1 MKEADLLEKEG
12 SSAHSEKEEELQEA
26 EASEEPETDEETE
39 GIAKEPEILEEAAG
53 EEAAE
58 GEPLDEEE
66 GEEEAPARRRE
77 KEEEFVEERV
87 YTIPLRRAWLMPP
100 NKRAPRAIRMIN
112 AFIQR
117 HMKVGEEAVEEEGED
132 KEGGR
137 IIISNEVNE
146 EIWSRGIEKPPRKLR
161 IRAAKDEEGNVTIF
175 LA

>member
-1 MKEADLLEKEG
+1 LEKEG
-12 SSAHSEKEEELQEA
+12 SNEHSEKEEELPEEEA
-26 EASEEPETDEETE
+26 EAREEPEIDEETE
-39 GIAKEPEILEEAAG
+39 EIVKEAEIPEEEVG
-53 EEAAE
+53 GEAAE
-58 GEPLDEEE
+58 GEPLEEE
-66 GEEEAPARRRE
+66 KGEEEAPARREE
-77 KEEEFVEERV
+77 KEKEFVEERV
-87 YTIPLRRAWLMPP
+87 YTIPLRRAWIMPP
-100 NKRAPRAIRMIN
+100 NKRAPRAIRMIK

-117 HMKVGEEAVEEEGED
+117 HMKVGEEAVKEEEEE